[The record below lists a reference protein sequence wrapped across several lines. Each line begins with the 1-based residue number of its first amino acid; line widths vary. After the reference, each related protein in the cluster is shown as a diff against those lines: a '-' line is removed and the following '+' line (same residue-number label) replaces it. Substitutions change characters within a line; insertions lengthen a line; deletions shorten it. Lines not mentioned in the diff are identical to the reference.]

1 MACHVPRE
9 HISLTMTSRDMRFP
23 SMPFMGHMR
32 LPEVCVHAYCVLEQL
47 MACHVPREH
56 ISHPGICV
64 SPHAMSIAKVCMHAI
79 VMCAYTFLKCVCIVY
94 WSCSWLP
101 REHITA

>member
-23 SMPFMGHMR
+23 SLITICPLWGICMR

-56 ISHPGICV
+56 ISLTMTSRDMRFPPCHV
-64 SPHAMSIAKVCMHAI
+64 HS
-79 VMCAYTFLKCVCIVY
+79 
-94 WSCSWLP
+94 
-101 REHITA
+101 

>member
-23 SMPFMGHMR
+23 SLITMPFMEHMR
-32 LPEVCVHAYCVLEQL
+32 LPEVCVHAYCVLELL

-56 ISHPGICV
+56 ISLIMTSRDMRFPPCHV
-64 SPHAMSIAKVCMHAI
+64 HS
-79 VMCAYTFLKCVCIVY
+79 
-94 WSCSWLP
+94 
-101 REHITA
+101 